1 MTISQQRKILT
12 RISECETEI
21 EQLKKTRT
29 EIAAKGYTSATV
41 ASGGG
46 SKSYTRLDISK
57 ITEAIQALTTELKQ
71 LRAMLSAGNGQGI
84 WRNVL
89 VVYS

>member
-1 MTISQQRKILT
+1 MS
-12 RISECETEI
+12 
-21 EQLKKTRT
+21 
-29 EIAAKGYTSATV
+29 
-41 ASGGG
+41 SGGG
-46 SKSYTRLDISK
+46 SKSYTRSDISK

-71 LRAMLSAGNGQGI
+71 LRAMLSGGGTL